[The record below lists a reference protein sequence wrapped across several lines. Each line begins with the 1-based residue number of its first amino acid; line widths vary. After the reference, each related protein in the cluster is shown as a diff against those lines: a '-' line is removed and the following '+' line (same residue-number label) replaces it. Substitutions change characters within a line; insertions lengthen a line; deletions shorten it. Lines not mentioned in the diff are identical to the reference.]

1 VKQVLALGVVAFA
14 FAVGG
19 ATWFIA
25 FVAPPPLPVA
35 PDSAAVAIA
44 VAPPPSPRPGRDT
57 GAIAP
62 QDTAPRAD
70 SSARQTRPAPIA
82 LPTDDP
88 ERAKAVAKIMAAMK
102 PKEAVSI
109 LERMSD
115 DEVEGILRRLTAKQV
130 AALLAVMPGDR
141 AAQLSRRLLK
151 PESPGPKG
159 TTP

>member
-1 VKQVLALGVVAFA
+1 MKQILALGVVSFA

-25 FVAPPPLPVA
+25 FVAPPQLPVA
-35 PDSAAVAIA
+35 PDSAAVAL
-44 VAPPPSPRPGRDT
+44 APPPAPRPARDT
-57 GAIAP
+57 GDVAA
-62 QDTAPRAD
+62 QDTTTRAD
-70 SSARQTRPAPIA
+70 SSARKAAP
-82 LPTDDP
+82 PPVVVPSDNP
-88 ERAKAVAKIMAAMK
+88 EREKAVAKIMAAMK

-115 DEVEGILRRLTAKQV
+115 EEVEGILRRLNPKQV

-151 PESPGPKG
+151 PEIPGPKG
-159 TTP
+159 TSP

>member
-1 VKQVLALGVVAFA
+1 VKQVLALGAVAFA

-35 PDSAAVAIA
+35 PDSAAVAVVPTPA
-44 VAPPPSPRPGRDT
+44 PRPAPDT
-57 GAIAP
+57 GDVAA
-62 QDTAPRAD
+62 QDTAARSD
-70 SSARQTRPAPIA
+70 STARKATPAPTVV
-82 LPTDDP
+82 PPDDP
-88 ERAKAVAKIMAAMK
+88 EREKAVAKIMAAMK

-115 DEVEGILRRLTAKQV
+115 EEVEGILRRLNPKQV

-151 PESPGPKG
+151 PEIPGPKG
-159 TTP
+159 TSP